1 MMEDITNRFM
11 VSFVGVLASW
21 GLMDVSLVLA
31 SIASICTIIH
41 ATLGIKKI
49 LDESEDG
56 ESD

>member
-1 MMEDITNRFM
+1 MQDITNRFM

-21 GLMDVSLVLA
+21 GFMDISLVLA

-41 ATLGIKKI
+41 ATLGIRKI
-49 LDESEDG
+49 LNEPEDG

>member
-1 MMEDITNRFM
+1 MEDITNRFM

-21 GLMDVSLVLA
+21 GFMDVSLVLA

-41 ATLGIKKI
+41 ATLGIRKI
-49 LDESEDG
+49 LNEPKDG